1 MPHFLENGS
10 TMPAIDT
17 APAGKTLQPLHTR
30 PFGKVPRFTVKA
42 VHFPGGNAKGLPPGG
57 PVPRLREPA
66 RGKVPESRKKP
77 VHFPGGNAK
86 GLPPGGPVPRLHKP
100 ARGESARIAQETGSL
115 SRWECRGNARGLP
128 PGGLCPGCAD
138 QPGGK
143 KGARRKGNAATD
155 AVADMVRELTFR
167 RWDDFAGKL
176 LLEVDVEAADPFAL
190 GSGLDDYDVTAD
202 AVLVDA
208 VGLEEGVAVAADD
221 DVDIL

>member
-1 MPHFLENGS
+1 MPKDCRLE
-10 TMPAIDT
+10 
-17 APAGKTLQPLHTR
+17 
-30 PFGKVPRFTVKA
+30 
-42 VHFPGGNAKGLPPGG
+42 
-57 PVPRLREPA
+57 
-66 RGKVPESRKKP
+66 
-77 VHFPGGNAK
+77 
-86 GLPPGGPVPRLHKP
+86 
-100 ARGESARIAQETGSL
+100 
-115 SRWECRGNARGLP
+115 
-128 PGGLCPGCAD
+128 GLCPGCAD

>member
-1 MPHFLENGS
+1 MPKDCRLEGLYPGCANPPG
-10 TMPAIDT
+10 
-17 APAGKTLQPLHTR
+17 R
-30 PFGKVPRFTVKA
+30 KVPGFRGKA

-57 PVPRLREPA
+57 LY
-66 RGKVPESRKKP
+66 
-77 VHFPGGNAK
+77 
-86 GLPPGGPVPRLHKP
+86 
-100 ARGESARIAQETGSL
+100 
-115 SRWECRGNARGLP
+115 
-128 PGGLCPGCAD
+128 PGCAD
-138 QPGGK
+138 QPGGR

>member
-1 MPHFLENGS
+1 MPGFR
-10 TMPAIDT
+10 
-17 APAGKTLQPLHTR
+17 GKT
-30 PFGKVPRFTVKA
+30 

-57 PVPRLREPA
+57 LCP
-66 RGKVPESRKKP
+66 SCT
-77 VHFPGGNAK
+77 N
-86 GLPPGGPVPRLHKP
+86 PPGGR
-100 ARGESARIAQETGSL
+100 
-115 SRWECRGNARGLP
+115 
-128 PGGLCPGCAD
+128 
-138 QPGGK
+138 
-143 KGARRKGNAATD
+143 KGTRRKGNAATD